1 MPGFSDPLQGL
12 RCNGPVETIRLRAV
26 QQPSRVERLL
36 VSFGSNSGIV
46 AEGSY
51 LVRNPNV
58 MTPLLQRAIADAVS
72 KGHAWCC
79 WTDDSRVWLITGELS
94 LALSRESGSPVLDV
108 RVYRED
114 GALADSDCWL
124 VDQDGKWRRCAV
136 TGGADSALAE

>member
-1 MPGFSDPLQGL
+1 M
-12 RCNGPVETIRLRAV
+12 RLRAV

-36 VSFGSNSGIV
+36 VSFASNAGIV
-46 AEGSY
+46 GEGSY
-51 LVRNPNV
+51 LVRNPKV
-58 MTPLLQRAIADAVS
+58 MTPLLQRMIAEAAG

-79 WTDDSRVWLITGELS
+79 WTDDARVWLITGELS
-94 LALSRESGSPVLDV
+94 LALSRECGSPVLDV

-136 TGGADSALAE
+136 SGGSDPSSR